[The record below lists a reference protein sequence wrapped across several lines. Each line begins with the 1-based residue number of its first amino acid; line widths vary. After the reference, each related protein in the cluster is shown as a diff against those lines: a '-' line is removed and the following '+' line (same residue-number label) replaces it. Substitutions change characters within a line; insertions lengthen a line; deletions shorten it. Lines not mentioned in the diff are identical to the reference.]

1 MNFIEYIEQLAERHV
16 DIRDKADGHTHFL
29 SSERAKHTS
38 LDSVLRYPAVII
50 DRGGGFDYGGDTGQ
64 YTKVREYLL
73 FIVDHVHDT
82 SDYREIYNALDK
94 CETILDNFLNQ
105 MLADKRSRLLRLA
118 FSLQEVE
125 VDYITNFDNQQYGV
139 MASLKIEEPYK
150 AINCQQKFLSSKQN
164 F

>member
-38 LDSVLRYPAVII
+38 LDSVLRYPAVIV
-50 DRGGGFDYGGDTGQ
+50 DRGGGFDYGGEQGQ

-82 SDYREIYNALDK
+82 SDYHEINNAFDK
-94 CETILDNFLNQ
+94 CEKILDNFLNQ
-105 MLADKRSRLLRLA
+105 ILADKRSRTIRLA
-118 FSLQEVE
+118 FSLQNVE
-125 VDYITNFDNQQYGV
+125 VDYITNYDNQQYGV
-139 MASLKIEEPYK
+139 MASLQIEEPYK
-150 AINCQQKFLSSKQN
+150 AINCENVFIDG
-164 F
+164 